1 MKANPKRGQANLK
14 GDGRDYSRLVLAAFD
29 AIEGEAETDRI
40 IELNRRRREVNE
52 NAKKRF

>member
-1 MKANPKRGQANLK
+1 MKANQKRGQATMK

-29 AIEGEAETDRI
+29 SIQDDAERDRI

-52 NAKKRF
+52 SAKKRF

>member
-1 MKANPKRGQANLK
+1 MKANQKRGQATLK

-29 AIEGEAETDRI
+29 SIQDDAERDRI
-40 IELNRRRREVNE
+40 IDLNHRRREVNE